1 MLEYARVERS
11 ASLLI
16 PAIRRW
22 IVLCPLVGLC
32 GVAPAL
38 AQAPPDPVVSSG
50 TTPSAADASEPCDEF
65 GFLTLFRCI
74 LHDVAG
80 VGHRRSL
87 VWLGSGAALAAGS
100 ILLDDEVNAAMT
112 DEQPDAVLAAGETL
126 GHAGLHF
133 GAPLAAYVIARATGK
148 EDAAAFS
155 IALLRMQVL
164 NAALTRGFKL
174 VPRARPYQERATLTK
189 GSFPSGHASAMFATS
204 TMLQRR
210 WGWRAGVPAYLLSAY
225 VGATRLQN
233 MHYLSDVTFGAAL
246 GVAVGLVIDMPGK
259 GPAVTPLIQRGATG
273 VAVTFDFGPSAD

>member
-1 MLEYARVERS
+1 MLEYARVARS
-11 ASLLI
+11 ASSLT

-22 IVLCPLVGLC
+22 IVLCPFVGLC
-32 GVAPAL
+32 SVAPAL
-38 AQAPPDPVVSSG
+38 AQAPPDPVVSSANDA
-50 TTPSAADASEPCDEF
+50 SAATPPEPCDEF

-100 ILLDDEVNAAMT
+100 ILLDDEVKAAMT

-133 GAPLAAYVIARATGK
+133 GAPLAAYVIAKATGK
-148 EDAAAFS
+148 DDAAAFS

-174 VPRARPYQERATLTK
+174 VPRPRPYQESATLTK

-225 VGATRLQN
+225 VGGTRLQN

-246 GVAVGLVIDMPGK
+246 GVAVGLVIDMPGN

-273 VAVTFDFGPSAD
+273 VAVTFDLGPSAD